1 MKKHNIQVRKYARKS
16 GHLFGDKPES
26 TAETIVRKIARDSL
40 GNFNRMACRYKGQT
54 FLVHSDA
61 GDIGDP
67 FRANES
73 YLETLFIDANNPCGW
88 KL

>member
-1 MKKHNIQVRKYARKS
+1 MKKHTIQVRKYNRRN
-16 GHLFGDKPES
+16 GYLFGDKPES
-26 TAETIVRKIARDSL
+26 TIETIERKVACYPL

-54 FLVHSDA
+54 FIVHSEA

-73 YLETLFIDANNPCGW
+73 YLQTLFIDASNPCAW